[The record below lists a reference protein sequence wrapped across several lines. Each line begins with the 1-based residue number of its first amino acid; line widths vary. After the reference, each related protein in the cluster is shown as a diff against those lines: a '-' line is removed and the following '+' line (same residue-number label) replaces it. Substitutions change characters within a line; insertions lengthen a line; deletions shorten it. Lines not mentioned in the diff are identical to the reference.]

1 MCHCYLIVCSK
12 MLSNHSNHIESIKAV
27 LGDVLIVFIEPV
39 PKKIARCYENVKV
52 VVAIFVRCSH
62 SVICF
67 FDTSKHYCLVLQ
79 RY

>member
-1 MCHCYLIVCSK
+1 
-12 MLSNHSNHIESIKAV
+12 MLSNHSKHIESVDAV
-27 LGDVLIVFIEPV
+27 LSDVLIVFIESV
-39 PKKIARCYENVKV
+39 PQKIAGCYENVKIV
-52 VVAIFVRCSH
+52 IAIFVRCSH